1 MHNPSTTSTSSSAA
15 ESHRS
20 GGEKCLALLVPLYL
34 ALSHPASRTSPG
46 LRPAAPHWWSC
57 YNMLVTPGLVD
68 QNGYWTI
75 FFWPL
80 GDMNWIHMEVSNP
93 WGYPSH
99 HPAGKLRKLGAT
111 WIRSG
116 AAYGAPNTKPKLS
129 WDRPMLR
136 DIENIGTM
144 YPSALPPSLAVQPAN
159 RPGHCHLDCT
169 E

>member
-1 MHNPSTTSTSSSAA
+1 
-15 ESHRS
+15 
-20 GGEKCLALLVPLYL
+20 
-34 ALSHPASRTSPG
+34 
-46 LRPAAPHWWSC
+46 
-57 YNMLVTPGLVD
+57 MLVTPGLVD

-116 AAYGAPNTKPKLS
+116 AAMVPKHETKAEL
-129 WDRPMLR
+129 
-136 DIENIGTM
+136 G
-144 YPSALPPSLAVQPAN
+144 PPYAE
-159 RPGHCHLDCT
+159 GY
-169 E
+169 